1 MDVKEA
7 FNKFSTVLS
16 EDEIKKLARKY
27 GVEDEQ
33 ERKLI
38 GVPFFW
44 LMLLSAIKSNPQ
56 IGLSNWHPFLRR

>member
-1 MDVKEA
+1 MNVKEI

-16 EDEIKKLARKY
+16 EDEIKNSARKY
-27 GVEDEQ
+27 GVEYEQ

-38 GVPFFW
+38 VVPFFW

-56 IGLSNWHPFLRR
+56 IGLSNWYPFLQR